1 MTDEESTADTLPED
15 LIRFQAGRAPEV
27 GAVAWRMS
35 SEGPE
40 PGPPAV
46 EPNDSRPPLRRIDLN
61 DQVYEAIKER
71 LLTREFGGGAKLS
84 LQTLADELG
93 VSRSPVHHALTR
105 LVTEGLVLSER
116 RGYVVRPLTVS
127 LMDEVLEARAALEL
141 HAAELMV
148 GSVAPDALRRLRTAM
163 ERTLPPVRGR
173 EIVDAT
179 QYMHANQAFH
189 ELQVDLAANSVIS
202 DMYRRLCV
210 HQLMERAIL
219 VLGVSVAGGSSEQ
232 HAAIVEAY
240 EAGDLGAARDALRA
254 NVETGRAIAREA
266 IARIGGVL

>member
-1 MTDEESTADTLPED
+1 
-15 LIRFQAGRAPEV
+15 
-27 GAVAWRMS
+27 MS
-35 SEGPE
+35 SEGP
-40 PGPPAV
+40 PRGTPA
-46 EPNDSRPPLRRIDLN
+46 ESRAPLRRIDLN
-61 DQVYEAIKER
+61 DQVYEAVKDR

-105 LVTEGLVLSER
+105 LVTEGLVVSER
-116 RGYVVRPLTVS
+116 RGYVVRPLTVA

-141 HAAELMV
+141 HAAELTV
-148 GSVAPDALRRLRTAM
+148 GSLPADALARLRAVM
-163 ERTLPPVRGR
+163 ESTLPPVRGR

-179 QYMHANQAFH
+179 RYMEANQAFH

-210 HQLMERAIL
+210 HQLMERAVL

-240 EAGDLGAARDALRA
+240 EADDLAAARQALRA

>member
-1 MTDEESTADTLPED
+1 
-15 LIRFQAGRAPEV
+15 
-27 GAVAWRMS
+27 MS
-35 SEGPE
+35 SDGAQFAPS
-40 PGPPAV
+40 G
-46 EPNDSRPPLRRIDLN
+46 SHRPVKRIDLN

-84 LQTLADELG
+84 LQTLADDLE

-116 RGYVVRPLTVS
+116 RGYVVRPLTVT

-141 HAAELMV
+141 HAAQLTV
-148 GSVAPDALRRLRTAM
+148 GVLAPEALAAFRTAM
-163 ERTLPPVRGR
+163 DRTLPPVRGR

-179 QYMHANQAFH
+179 QYMHANRAFH
-189 ELQVDLAANSVIS
+189 ELQVDLAGNSVIS

-219 VLGVSVAGGSSEQ
+219 VLGVSVAGESSEQ
-232 HAAIVEAY
+232 HTAIVEAF
-240 EAGDLGAARDALRA
+240 EAEDLTAAREALRA